1 MKRYGRNL
9 AISLGL
15 LFFASAVAANAQC
28 ATSVPDEWFIHGDQT
43 TVIQAAPILTR
54 SVVETTAPAAV
65 VGNTCL
71 PASTCAPVATTTCA
85 PVCTPFSGPHGIFG
99 MLGQPMV
106 TFSGNN
112 PVVGPT
118 IKLYGSPEQYLKA
131 AAIQAAAYNASL
143 TSAGNVITNSVLYS
157 PF

>member
-1 MKRYGRNL
+1 MKRYGLNA
-9 AISLGL
+9 AISLGV
-15 LFFASAVAANAQC
+15 LFFASAASAYAEC
-28 ATSVPDEWFIHGDQT
+28 AVDVPNEWFIQGDTQVIR
-43 TVIQAAPILTR
+43 TVPTQSVVAAP
-54 SVVETTAPAAV
+54 AV
-65 VGNTCL
+65 VTTGAL
-71 PASTCAPVATTTCA
+71 PANTCAPIAAAACA
-85 PVCTPFSGPHGIFG
+85 PVCTRISGPHGIFG

-143 TSAGNVITNSVLYS
+143 TPIGNVITNSVLYS